1 MAETPGTG
9 LNTGMFA
16 PWTSNN
22 TGTLAAALFRIY
34 QTNAR
39 FLRLRY
45 TLRLLLIRPVNNLVD
60 VADVESVLKPTGSTC
75 THFCGCGRGCN
86 AEIGNKTTPR
96 TLTPNT
102 HIDHNTCIPVTS
114 SSFNRAK
121 LSPESIWNK
130 GRFSREVAPDLT
142 KDPIQLHHCHCRSIT
157 ASESHISQV
166 WFSHLTAWACQEAD
180 YLS

>member
-1 MAETPGTG
+1 MK
-9 LNTGMFA
+9 LCQ
-16 PWTSNN
+16 W
-22 TGTLAAALFRIY
+22 
-34 QTNAR
+34 Q
-39 FLRLRY
+39 RLRY

-130 GRFSREVAPDLT
+130 GRFSREVAPDLREGPDST
-142 KDPIQLHHCHCRSIT
+142 TPLPL
-157 ASESHISQV
+157 QV
-166 WFSHLTAWACQEAD
+166 YHSLRVPHLTGLVLASHRMG
-180 YLS
+180 LPRG